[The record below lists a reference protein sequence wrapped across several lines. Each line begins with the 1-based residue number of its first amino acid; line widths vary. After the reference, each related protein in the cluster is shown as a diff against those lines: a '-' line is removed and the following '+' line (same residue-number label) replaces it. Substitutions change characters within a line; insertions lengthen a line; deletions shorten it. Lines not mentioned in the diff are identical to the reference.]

1 MIRAA
6 QEWLSLPENDQ
17 AQRDYFDRWL
27 YDDLGYQRP
36 PQPAGGLGRSC
47 GVVSSATFFAGRSDR
62 AGARFA
68 DCTACSAGQALPPR
82 ADRRGLR
89 ATLELS
95 GWGW

>member
-36 PQPAGGLGRSC
+36 PHTEPGDPAD
-47 GVVSSATFFAGRSDR
+47 DR
-62 AGARFA
+62 
-68 DCTACSAGQALPPR
+68 
-82 ADRRGLR
+82 
-89 ATLELS
+89 EK
-95 GWGW
+95 